1 MKRRDF
7 LASASAMAL
16 PVMVNGFGIT
26 SLSNRSSLVRS
37 LMGTAAAATD
47 RILVIIY
54 LNGGN
59 DGLNTVIP
67 LQYYSKYQSIR
78 TNIAIPQNKVLTLS
92 GMAEAGLHPSM
103 TGMRDMYNQGR
114 LAIVNSVSYPNPNQS
129 HHRSSDIWMTA
140 TDANQYANSGWAG
153 RYLDNRFP
161 GYPQNY
167 PNDTM
172 KDPLALQIG
181 VLNSTSLLGPQSPMN
196 ISVENVNNFYALL
209 NGGQGLASSDLPC
222 CEAGEMIKHVR
233 QQQLLSTGYSGQI
246 KRAYDAGSTKATYPT
261 AGTTTELSEQLKI
274 VARLIH
280 GGLQTKIYFVELGGF
295 DTHGDQVTASDTTV
309 GTHANLLKKLS
320 EAVSSFQNDLVLQ
333 GTADRVIGMTFS
345 DFGRRA
351 NSNASRGTDHGVAA
365 PMFVFGTGIKRQ
377 MVGVVPDL
385 NNDLEPPTTS
395 PTNENQ
401 EIKMQVDFRRIYSDI
416 LRDWFGAQS
425 TVTDSLLFK
434 NFKTTSLFSNVIE
447 TTASGAWP
455 DRSIW
460 SAGRPPGV
468 GDYVR
473 VNPGH
478 VVAVGQNITVRN
490 IEVEGGGELNILG
503 NYTINTT
510 G

>member
-1 MKRRDF
+1 
-7 LASASAMAL
+7 MAL

-26 SLSNRSSLVRS
+26 SLSNRSSLVQS
-37 LMGTAAAATD
+37 LMGTAAANSD

-103 TGMRDMYNQGR
+103 TGMREMYNQGR

-140 TDANQYANSGWAG
+140 TDANQYVNSGWAG
-153 RYLDNRFP
+153 RYLNQRFP

-167 PNDTM
+167 PNDQM

-209 NGGQGLASSDLPC
+209 NGGQAMASSDLPAF
-222 CEAGEMIKHVR
+222 EAGEMIKHVR
-233 QQQLLSTGYSGQI
+233 QQQVLSTGYSGQI
-246 KRAYDAGSTKATYPT
+246 KRAYDLGQNLATYPA
-261 AGTTTELSEQLKI
+261 AGTTSELSEQLKI
-274 VARLIH
+274 VSKLIH

-309 GTHANLLKKLS
+309 GLHANLLKKLS
-320 EAVSSFQNDLVLQ
+320 DSVAAFQNDLVAQ
-333 GTADRVIGMTFS
+333 GTADRVVGMTFS

-365 PMFVFGTGIKRQ
+365 PMFVFGTGIRRQ

-416 LRDWFGAQS
+416 LRDWFGAEGS
-425 TVTDSLLFK
+425 ATDSLLFR

-447 TTASGAWP
+447 STASGAWL

-460 SAGRPPGV
+460 SAGRPPGP
-468 GDYVR
+468 GDYVK
-473 VNPGH
+473 VNAGH
-478 VVAVGQNITVRN
+478 VVALGQNITVRN
-490 IEVEGGGELNILG
+490 IQVEGGAELNILG

>member
-1 MKRRDF
+1 MKRRNF

-26 SLSNRSSLVRS
+26 SLSSRSSLVQS
-37 LMGTAAAATD
+37 LMNTAAVNTD

-78 TNIAIPQNKVLTLS
+78 SNIAIPQNKVLPLS
-92 GMAEAGLHPSM
+92 GMPEAGLHPVM
-103 TGMRDMYNQGR
+103 TGMRDMYNNGE
-114 LAIVNSVSYPNPNQS
+114 LAIINSVAYPNFNQS

-140 TDANQYANSGWAG
+140 VDSDKYANSGWAG
-153 RYLDNRFP
+153 RYLNNRFP

-181 VLNSTSLLGPQSPMN
+181 VLNSTSLLGPESPMN
-196 ISVENVNNFYALL
+196 ISVENITNFYNLM
-209 NGGQGLASSDLPC
+209 NGGRGISSSDLPC
-222 CEAGEMIKHVR
+222 CDAGEMIEHVR
-233 QQQLLSTGYSGQI
+233 QQQVLSTGYSGQI
-246 KRAYDAGSTKATYPT
+246 KKAYELGATKATYPT
-261 AGTTTELSEQLKI
+261 PVGTSDLSEQLKI

-280 GGLQTKIYFVELGGF
+280 GGMQTKIYFVELGGF
-295 DTHGDQVTASDTTV
+295 DTHGDQVSASDTTI
-309 GTHANLLKKLS
+309 GLHANLLKRLS
-320 EAVSSFQNDLVLQ
+320 DGVAAFQNDLKLQ
-333 GTADRVIGMTFS
+333 GTADRVVGMTFS

-365 PMFVFGTGIKRQ
+365 PMFVFGKGIKRQ

-395 PTNENQ
+395 PSNQNQ
-401 EIKMQVDFRRIYSDI
+401 EVKMQVDFRRVYSDI
-416 LRDWFGAQS
+416 LRDWFGTASS
-425 TVTDSLLFK
+425 TTDSLLFR
-434 NFKTTSLFSNVIE
+434 NFRTTSLFSNVIE
-447 TTASGAWP
+447 TTGSGAWL

-460 SAGRPPGV
+460 SAGRAPGV
-468 GDYVR
+468 ADYVR

-478 VVAVGQNITVRN
+478 VVSIGQNITVRN
-490 IEVEGGGELNILG
+490 IQVEGGGELNILG
-503 NYTINTT
+503 NFTINTT

>member
-26 SLSNRSSLVRS
+26 SLSNRSSLVQS
-37 LMGTAAAATD
+37 LMGTAAVNTD

-67 LQYYSKYQSIR
+67 LQYYPKYQSIR
-78 TNIAIPQNKVLTLS
+78 SNIAIPQNRVLPLS
-92 GMAEAGLHPSM
+92 GMPEAGFHPVM
-103 TGMRDMYNQGR
+103 TGMQEMYNQGQ

-129 HHRSSDIWMTA
+129 HHRSSDIWMTGVDA
-140 TDANQYANSGWAG
+140 TQYANSGWAG
-153 RYLDNRFP
+153 RYLNNRFP

-167 PNDTM
+167 PNDQM

-181 VLNSTSLLGPQSPMN
+181 VLNSTSLLGPQTPMN

-209 NGGQGLASSDLPC
+209 GGAQNMSSTDLPC
-222 CEAGEMIKHVR
+222 CEAGDMIKHVR
-233 QQQLLSTGYSGQI
+233 QQQVLSTGYSGQI
-246 KRAYDAGSTKATYPT
+246 KRAYDAGTTLASYPAASTTS
-261 AGTTTELSEQLKI
+261 ELSEQLKI
-274 VARLIH
+274 VAKMIH

-295 DTHGDQVTASDTTV
+295 DTHGDQVTSSDTTI
-309 GTHANLLKKLS
+309 GLHANLLRKLS
-320 EAVSSFQNDLVLQ
+320 DSVSAFQKDLVLQ

-365 PMFVFGTGIKRQ
+365 PMFVFGKGVKRQ

-385 NNDLEPPTTS
+385 NNDLEPPTTT

-401 EIKMQVDFRRIYSDI
+401 EVKMQVDFRRIYSDI
-416 LRDWFGAQS
+416 LRDWFGTEGS
-425 TVTDSLLFK
+425 TTDALLFR
-434 NFKTTSLFSNVIE
+434 NFKTTSLFSNVNE
-447 TTASGAWP
+447 TIASGAWP

-460 SAGRPPGV
+460 SAGRAPGT

-473 VNPGH
+473 VNTGH
-478 VVAVGQNITVRN
+478 TVALGQNVTVRN
-490 IEVEGGGELNILG
+490 IFVEGGGELNILG
-503 NYTINTT
+503 NYSVNTT

>member
-1 MKRRDF
+1 
-7 LASASAMAL
+7 MAV

-26 SLSNRSSLVRS
+26 SLSNRSSLVQS
-37 LMGTAAAATD
+37 LMGTAAANTD

-67 LQYYSKYQSIR
+67 VQQYAKYQSIR
-78 TNIAIPQNKVLTLS
+78 TNIAIPQSKILALS
-92 GMAEAGLHPSM
+92 GTTEAGFHPVM

-140 TDANQYANSGWAG
+140 VDANQYANSGWAG
-153 RYLDNRFP
+153 RYLNNRFP

-167 PNDTM
+167 PNDQM

-196 ISVENVNNFYALL
+196 ISVENVNNFYQLL
-209 NGGQGLASSDLPC
+209 NGGQNMSSADLPGF
-222 CEAGEMIKHVR
+222 EAGEMIKHVR
-233 QQQLLSTGYSGQI
+233 QQQILSTGYSGQI
-246 KRAYDAGSTKATYPT
+246 KRAYDAGQTLATYPT
-261 AGTTTELSEQLKI
+261 ASTTTELSEQLKI
-274 VARLIH
+274 VAKLIH

-295 DTHGDQVTASDTTV
+295 DTHGDQVTASDTSIGV
-309 GTHANLLKKLS
+309 HANLLKKLS
-320 EAVSSFQNDLVLQ
+320 DAVSSFQNDLVAQ
-333 GTADRVIGMTFS
+333 GTADRVVGMTFS

-385 NNDLEPPTTS
+385 NNDLDPPTIT

-401 EIKMQVDFRRIYSDI
+401 EIKMQVDFRRVYSDI
-416 LRDWFGAQS
+416 LRDWFGADGS
-425 TVTDSLLFK
+425 TTDSLLFK

-447 TTASGAWP
+447 TTASGAWL

-460 SAGRPPGV
+460 SAGRAPGA

-478 VVAVGQNITVRN
+478 TVALGQNVTVRN
-490 IEVEGGGELNILG
+490 IQVEGGGELNILG
-503 NYTINTT
+503 NFTVNTT